1 MPSVDRH
8 KGEQAGLLGFKG
20 FWPALRFSLLLC
32 PVLLTN
38 NPLFF
43 LPATFS
49 SSSLLM
55 LLPLHLPPICPHPP
69 EHGGFQQFS
78 FLGSFPSSPPG
89 SSGRHGSAI
98 SPPGGGCCSASMGE
112 ICRTR
117 RVGLLDREPG
127 FQPGFVPSPLHKEA
141 SLASSSSLSASSAV
155 SGLNAFF

>member
-20 FWPALRFSLLLC
+20 LWPALRFSLLLC

-55 LLPLHLPPICPHPP
+55 LLPLHLPPSVLTP
-69 EHGGFQQFS
+69 QN
-78 FLGSFPSSPPG
+78 
-89 SSGRHGSAI
+89 
-98 SPPGGGCCSASMGE
+98 MG
-112 ICRTR
+112 
-117 RVGLLDREPG
+117 
-127 FQPGFVPSPLHKEA
+127 
-141 SLASSSSLSASSAV
+141 ASSSSLSLAPSLHHPQDLQGGTALPFLRQGVGVALHRWVRFAGQGGWVCWTGNLVFNLVLSPLL
-155 SGLNAFF
+155 SIRRRLLLLLPPCQLPQQFPD